1 MRTQPRFSSTD
12 TSFKVALRRK
22 VDAYFARTG
31 KSRHAD
37 GRMVGKTVAFLALGA
52 GLFGLLISGVLPAL
66 VALPLVLTLGAVIAG
81 IGFNIGHD
89 AVHGA
94 YSGHPLINKVLG
106 FSFDLLGASSYNW
119 SRAHNQVHHTFTN
132 VPGADHD
139 LEPGPFL
146 LLHPRPH
153 PPAIYRWQHVFA
165 FPLYAFTMIVWVF
178 KKDFVQIFDRSMTG
192 RGATARGAVSMVLG
206 KLLHFALFIVL
217 PMAVSPYAWWQVL
230 LGYFALLASIGFILA
245 VVFQLAHVVE
255 GTQFPKTDAAGQIA
269 DGWAAHLMLTN
280 YILGGGRE
288 ALVSLLGLENS
299 PAASQDAV
307 ACGCVVAADAAFI
320 FRHDFQPI
328 DPAKLHWDTHPPP
341 AVRLDLMSKHLL
353 MFASANRPELSAA
366 LTEPWWGSLMCAV
379 SALMWRGGTNAELW
393 DAHAELLGTDGG
405 VAYVDALVAKL
416 DVFRALLRQW
426 EAEARDKPPDA
437 PNLPGVDG

>member
-37 GRMVGKTVAFLALGA
+37 GKMVGKTVAFLALGA

-66 VALPLVLTLGAVIAG
+66 VALPVVLLLGAVIAV

-106 FSFDLLGASSYNW
+106 FSFDVLGASSYNW

-146 LLHPRPH
+146 LLHPRPN

-206 KLLHFALFIVL
+206 KLLHFGLFIVL

-255 GTQFPKTDAAGQIA
+255 GTQFPKTDDAGQIA
-269 DGWAAHLMLTN
+269 DGWAAHQLRTTANFSQGSALAGFF
-280 YILGGGRE
+280 LGGLNQQIE
-288 ALVSLLGLENS
+288 
-299 PAASQDAV
+299 
-307 ACGCVVAADAAFI
+307 
-320 FRHDFQPI
+320 H
-328 DPAKLHWDTHPPP
+328 
-341 AVRLDLMSKHLL
+341 HL
-353 MFASANRPELSAA
+353 
-366 LTEPWWGSLMCAV
+366 
-379 SALMWRGGTNAELW
+379 
-393 DAHAELLGTDGG
+393 
-405 VAYVDALVAKL
+405 
-416 DVFRALLRQW
+416 
-426 EAEARDKPPDA
+426 
-437 PNLPGVDG
+437 LPGVCHIHYPQLAPLVQECAREHGLPYLTSGTFFQALAAHVRTLYRLGHPAQSSPRAMPMLVTA